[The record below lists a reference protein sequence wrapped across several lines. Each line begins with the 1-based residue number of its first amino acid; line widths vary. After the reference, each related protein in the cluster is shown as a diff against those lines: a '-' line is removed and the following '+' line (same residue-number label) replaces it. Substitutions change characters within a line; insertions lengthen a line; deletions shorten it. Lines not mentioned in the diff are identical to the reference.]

1 MKLLI
6 AIPALNEE
14 QSIRSII
21 ERCLAA
27 KREITSGSPVRE
39 IDVTVVSDGSTDRTA
54 DIARE
59 YLGRI
64 HLIAFERNRGYGA
77 AISEAW
83 RQSDADLL
91 GFLDADGTCDPRLF
105 ARLCRDLIERDADV
119 VLGCRMH
126 PQSKMPLLR
135 RAGNLFFAWLLT
147 LFSFRRV
154 RDTASGMRVVRR
166 SSLPKLLPLPEGMH
180 FTPAMSARAMLSRDL
195 VIVEA
200 EMPYHERQ
208 GRSKLR
214 PVKDGLRFLR
224 VIVETALLYRPSRPL
239 GLVACGLLLFTL
251 AMMAYPTGYYL
262 AHGTVLE
269 WMIYRFL
276 VGEMFCTIAVIIF
289 CLSYLGTK
297 AADIALAD
305 DPAANQYHGLG
316 GWLFCRRWIWLVPVG
331 LLICGSLPV
340 LEPLANYL
348 STGRVTAHWSRFVG
362 MRSLFSAAATIAVTK
377 VVDHGL
383 NLLAGRLA
391 YLKGATA
398 EASKAE
404 RDAAQEPQTQ
414 RRAA

>member
-1 MKLLI
+1 VKLLI

-27 KREITSGSPVRE
+27 KREIIVGSPVRE
-39 IDVTVVSDGSTDRTA
+39 IDVTVVSDGSTDRTPE
-54 DIARE
+54 IARE

-105 ARLCRDLIERDADV
+105 ARLCRELIDRDADV

-126 PQSKMPLLR
+126 PESKMPLVR
-135 RAGNLFFAWLLT
+135 RLGNLLFAWLLT

-166 SSLPKLLPLPEGMH
+166 TSLPKLLPLPEGMH

-200 EMPYHERQ
+200 EMPYHERE

-239 GLVACGLLLFTL
+239 GLLACALVLFTL
-251 AMMAYPTGYYL
+251 AMMAYPTAYYV
-262 AHGTVLE
+262 AHGAVLE

-276 VGEMFCTIAVIIF
+276 VGEMFCTIAVIIL
-289 CLSYLGTK
+289 CLGYLGTK

-305 DPAANQYHGLG
+305 DPAANRYHGIT
-316 GWLFCRRWIWLVPVG
+316 GWLFRGRWVWFLAVG
-331 LLICGSLPV
+331 LLVAGSLPV
-340 LEPLANYL
+340 LEPLVDYL
-348 STGRVTAHWSRFVG
+348 TTGKVTAHWSRFVG
-362 MRSLFSAAATIAVTK
+362 MMSFFSAAATIAVTK

-391 YLKGATA
+391 YLKGA
-398 EASKAE
+398 
-404 RDAAQEPQTQ
+404 AAPPANADRELPDEPQTQ